1 MALKVEA
8 EAHPAGM
15 TGLVLTAGGARGAY
29 QAGVLKRI
37 GEIPALRLKPSPFPI
52 IAGASAGAINGA
64 AMAAFG
70 SNLGAAT
77 DRLAKLW
84 TTLRMSEVVRVDTR
98 SLATTVARMGTD
110 LALGGVL
117 GAGRT
122 QALLDAAPLRRFL
135 ARSLPLDGV
144 ATAIDRGHL
153 HALAI
158 TATGYHSGRAFT
170 FIQGRPGHALWQKS
184 RRVALEARLTV
195 DHVCASAAIPLVFP
209 PVTLAASGA
218 RAWFGDGAMR
228 LTAPLSPAIRLGADK
243 LFAIG
248 IRSAA
253 VAGDLLRAELSPG
266 EGTHLRRPPLSQIC
280 GVFLN
285 AIFLDHLDADLDH
298 LERMNELVS
307 AYQAAARKSVTV
319 AVSEPM
325 RVIEP
330 LCITPSEDLAVVAK
344 THAHRMPPSIRYV
357 MDGLGA
363 PDAQSADL
371 MSYLL
376 FDSAFT
382 SELVQIG
389 YRDAQ
394 LRIDEIE
401 AFLRK
406 PAVS

>member
-1 MALKVEA
+1 
-8 EAHPAGM
+8 
-15 TGLVLTAGGARGAY
+15 
-29 QAGVLKRI
+29 
-37 GEIPALRLKPSPFPI
+37 
-52 IAGASAGAINGA
+52 
-64 AMAAFG
+64 
-70 SNLGAAT
+70 
-77 DRLAKLW
+77 
-84 TTLRMSEVVRVDTR
+84 
-98 SLATTVARMGTD
+98 
-110 LALGGVL
+110 
-117 GAGRT
+117 
-122 QALLDAAPLRRFL
+122 
-135 ARSLPLDGV
+135 
-144 ATAIDRGHL
+144 
-153 HALAI
+153 
-158 TATGYHSGRAFT
+158 
-170 FIQGRPGHALWQKS
+170 
-184 RRVALEARLTV
+184 
-195 DHVCASAAIPLVFP
+195 
-209 PVTLAASGA
+209 
-218 RAWFGDGAMR
+218 MR